1 MHLFLKKLSRELDLP
16 INDAQVISF
25 AKSMDTDGDG
35 VFDMTEIVRP
45 YTKEERKA
53 WFASQRNL
61 MKEKYL
67 EKKENSR
74 PKQEEEAPVDEDQQD
89 FDFKLCIKM
98 NDYHE
103 FTEEREKELDEQE
116 ASG

>member
-1 MHLFLKKLSRELDLP
+1 MRLFLKRISRDLDLP

-35 VFDMTEIVRP
+35 KFDMTEIVRP

-53 WFASQRNL
+53 WFASQRNK

-67 EKKENSR
+67 EKKKNAKA
-74 PKQEEEAPVDEDQQD
+74 KQEAETLADEDQQD
-89 FDFKLCIKM
+89 FDFELCADM
-98 NDYHE
+98 PHYY
-103 FTEEREKELDEQE
+103 
-116 ASG
+116 